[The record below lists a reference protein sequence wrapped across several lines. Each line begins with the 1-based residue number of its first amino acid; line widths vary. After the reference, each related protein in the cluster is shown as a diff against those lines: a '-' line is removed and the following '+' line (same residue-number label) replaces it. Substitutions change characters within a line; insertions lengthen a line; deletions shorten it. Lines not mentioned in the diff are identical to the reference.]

1 MNTATLQ
8 VYNDNTQAYEDYTK
22 YIDLPVKFADLLD
35 EQLDEAEISLKNC
48 PREYFNPLT
57 IIKVEITCTNNA
69 PISARQFQ
77 KILDRAQTKVENG
90 NADGK
95 YYEKLIR
102 YFIVANDNSNEI
114 LGLKIKRGVNAGK
127 GVYSHQLYLI
137 EITKIA
143 EGFIGDALTFT
154 NALGND
160 YTE

>member
-22 YIDLPVKFADLLD
+22 YVEFPIKFADLLD

-48 PREYFNPLT
+48 PREYFIPLT
-57 IIKVEITCTNNA
+57 MVKVEITCTNNA

-77 KILDRAQTKVENG
+77 KILERAQTEVESG
-90 NADGK
+90 NNGK
-95 YYEKLIR
+95 YYEKLVR
-102 YFIVANDNSNEI
+102 YFVVANDNSNEI
-114 LGLKIKRGVNAGK
+114 MGLKIKRGVNAGK
-127 GVYSHQLYLI
+127 SVYNHQLYII

-160 YTE
+160 YTG